1 MALKLVKPGPVLRPY
16 DKGVGG
22 VTSTGWQTV
31 TFDGN
36 VYQTVEPGLYQFTMS
51 GTKCSGLRL
60 YFRSAADPRVNQYML
75 DTGVITGLG
84 APMLNAVIEMKE
96 GDTFFGQV
104 NGETSDTQ
112 VWLMT
117 QKLRSLSLSL
127 FVASAAAW
135 LRRWQHGAKEDS
147 SRPGGVFLQRRA
159 VGNHGRH
166 PGRVEDLAEWWPY
179 LPAARRVLAGADGN
193 LNRGITPLRTGR
205 EDRPAKGSNHKGGGL
220 TAVDVCE
227 KGRRAHAHTTGL
239 TRVGGGC

>member
-36 VYQTVEPGLYQFTMS
+36 VYQSVEPGLYQFTMS

-60 YFRSAADPRVNQYML
+60 YFRTAAEPRVNQYML

-84 APMLNAVIEMKE
+84 APTLNAVIEMKE

-104 NGETSDTQ
+104 NGETNDTQ

-127 FVASAAAW
+127 S
-135 LRRWQHGAKEDS
+135 LRRIRRLLAK
-147 SRPGGVFLQRRA
+147 A
-159 VGNHGRH
+159 VEAWR
-166 PGRVEDLAEWWPY
+166 
-179 LPAARRVLAGADGN
+179 
-193 LNRGITPLRTGR
+193 
-205 EDRPAKGSNHKGGGL
+205 
-220 TAVDVCE
+220 
-227 KGRRAHAHTTGL
+227 
-239 TRVGGGC
+239 

>member
-1 MALKLVKPGPVLRPY
+1 MLKLVKPGPVLRPY

-22 VTSTGWQTV
+22 ITSTGWQTV

-36 VYQTVEPGLYQFTMS
+36 VYQSVEPGLYQFTMS

-60 YFRSAADPRVNQYML
+60 YFRSAVEPRVNQYML

-84 APMLNAVIEMKE
+84 APTLNAVIEMRE

-104 NGETSDTQ
+104 NGETNDTQ

-117 QKLRSLSLSL
+117 QKLSSLSL

-135 LRRWQHGAKEDS
+135 LRRWRNGFKEDS
-147 SRPGGVFLQRRA
+147 ARPGGVFLQRGE

-166 PGRVEDLAEWWPY
+166 PGRLADLGNWPY
-179 LPAARRVLAGADGN
+179 LPAAGHVLAGIDGN
-193 LNRGITPLRTGR
+193 LNCGTTPLRTGCEDCATKSSHR
-205 EDRPAKGSNHKGGGL
+205 ERRGL
-220 TAVDVCE
+220 FAIHVRE
-227 KGRRAHAHTTGL
+227 KGRCAHAHATGL
-239 TRVGGGC
+239 TPAGGGC

>member
-104 NGETSDTQ
+104 NGETNDTQ

-127 FVASAAAW
+127 SLRSLCRRVVKAVAAW
-135 LRRWQHGAKEDS
+135 R
-147 SRPGGVFLQRRA
+147 
-159 VGNHGRH
+159 
-166 PGRVEDLAEWWPY
+166 
-179 LPAARRVLAGADGN
+179 
-193 LNRGITPLRTGR
+193 
-205 EDRPAKGSNHKGGGL
+205 
-220 TAVDVCE
+220 
-227 KGRRAHAHTTGL
+227 
-239 TRVGGGC
+239 